1 MEVITT
7 FIQEIKNFFGFG
19 NLLDI
24 IQSGNYRQLLTYEGF
39 TALIR
44 PFIPV
49 LLVLEITRAAFYKRF
64 KVMDYKIS
72 FFTYVLNAFIGRII
86 SIAMVGLCIG
96 LFEKYSLLDRKSTRL
111 NSSHVKISYAVFCL
125 KK

>member
-72 FFTYVLNAFIGRII
+72 FFTFVFYVFIG
-86 SIAMVGLCIG
+86 MFV
-96 LFEKYSLLDRKSTRL
+96 LFAFVSFFIFLFAKSFLFILLF
-111 NSSHVKISYAVFCL
+111 IFYCFFY
-125 KK
+125 